1 MEQNINIELNWRDA
15 EWRDIFFTYFIEDL
29 RVCDSENLEPN
40 PQNIEE
46 YNSTRERCQFIL
58 NYYLAILDR
67 IVTEMVSTESTE
79 TPREIVQNIINRLED
94 IIRSPLFEGIV
105 DQTTE
110 DELQVTNP
118 MLQGNNQEWSELSLV
133 NHYNR
138 LWGYYMRAIQY
149 INRENNSGNVGGRRR
164 KKYKSRKANKS
175 RRVKKKT
182 RRIRKQKSRKSK
194 KIKNTKRQKHVKY

>member
-1 MEQNINIELNWRDA
+1 MDQSNEELNWRDA
-15 EWRDIFFTYFIEDL
+15 EWCDRFFTEFSEEL
-29 RVCDSENLEPN
+29 RFCDRENLEPN
-40 PQNIEE
+40 PQNTER

-94 IIRSPLFEGIV
+94 IIIRDHIFEGIL
-105 DQTTE
+105 DQRTE
-110 DELQVTNP
+110 ELTEEELTEEFGEGVVNP

-138 LWGYYMRAIQY
+138 LWGYYMRVIQY

-164 KKYKSRKANKS
+164 KKYKSRKANKKNKKANKKT
-175 RRVKKKT
+175 RRVKK
-182 RRIRKQKSRKSK
+182 QKNKKSK
-194 KIKNTKRQKHVKY
+194 K

>member
-58 NYYLAILDR
+58 NYYLTRVDR
-67 IVTEMVSTESTE
+67 IVTEMESTE
-79 TPREIVQNIINRLED
+79 TPREVVQDIIDRLEEQLTHH
-94 IIRSPLFEGIV
+94 IFEGIV
-105 DQTTE
+105 DQRNE
-110 DELQVTNP
+110 EVITNP

-133 NHYNR
+133 NHFNKLY
-138 LWGYYMRAIQY
+138 GYYMRAIQY
-149 INRENNSGNVGGRRR
+149 INRENNSGNVGGKKR
-164 KKYKSRKANKS
+164 KKYKSRKTSKSKRAN
-175 RRVKKKT
+175 KKT
-182 RRIRKQKSRKSK
+182 RKTTKSKKSK

>member
-46 YNSTRERCQFIL
+46 YNSTRETCQFIL
-58 NYYLAILDR
+58 NYYLTRVDR
-67 IVTEMVSTESTE
+67 IVTEMESTE
-79 TPREIVQNIINRLED
+79 TPREVVQDIIDRLEEQLTHH
-94 IIRSPLFEGIV
+94 IFEGIV
-105 DQTTE
+105 DQRSE
-110 DELQVTNP
+110 EVITNP

-133 NHYNR
+133 NHFNKLY
-138 LWGYYMRAIQY
+138 GYYMRAIQY
-149 INRENNSGNVGGRRR
+149 INRENNSGNVGGKKR
-164 KKYKSRKANKS
+164 KKYKSRKTSKSKRAN
-175 RRVKKKT
+175 KKT
-182 RRIRKQKSRKSK
+182 RKTTKSKKSK

>member
-58 NYYLAILDR
+58 NYYLTR
-67 IVTEMVSTESTE
+67 VESIVSEIEGTE

>member
-1 MEQNINIELNWRDA
+1 MEQNNEELNWRDA
-15 EWRDIFFTYFIEDL
+15 EWRDHFFNDFIEEL

-40 PQNIEE
+40 PQNTER
-46 YNSTRERCQFIL
+46 YNNTRERCQFIL

-67 IVTEMVSTESTE
+67 IVTEMESTE

-94 IIRSPLFEGIV
+94 IIRDHIFEGIV

-110 DELQVTNP
+110 RVTEDFGEPFVNP

-138 LWGYYMRAIQY
+138 LWGYYMRVIQY

-164 KKYKSRKANKS
+164 KKYNKSRKTNK
-175 RRVKKKT
+175 R
-182 RRIRKQKSRKSK
+182 RKSK
-194 KIKNTKRQKHVKY
+194 KLKTKNRKKTRKHSK

>member
-46 YNSTRERCQFIL
+46 YNSTRETCQFIL
-58 NYYLAILDR
+58 NYYLTRVDR
-67 IVTEMVSTESTE
+67 IVTEMESTE
-79 TPREIVQNIINRLED
+79 TPREVVQDIIDRLEEQLTHH
-94 IIRSPLFEGIV
+94 IFEGIV
-105 DQTTE
+105 DQRTE
-110 DELQVTNP
+110 EVITNP

-133 NHYNR
+133 NHFNKLY
-138 LWGYYMRAIQY
+138 GYYMRAIQY
-149 INRENNSGNVGGRRR
+149 INRENNSGNVGGKKR
-164 KKYKSRKANKS
+164 KKYKSRKTSKSKRAN
-175 RRVKKKT
+175 KKT
-182 RRIRKQKSRKSK
+182 RKTTKSKKSK

>member
-58 NYYLAILDR
+58 NYYLTR
-67 IVTEMVSTESTE
+67 VESIVSEIEGTE

-138 LWGYYMRAIQY
+138 LWGYYMRVIQY
-149 INRENNSGNVGGRRR
+149 INRENNSGNVGGKKR
-164 KKYKSRKANKS
+164 KKYKSRKTSKSKRAN
-175 RRVKKKT
+175 KKT
-182 RRIRKQKSRKSK
+182 RKTTKSKKSK

>member
-46 YNSTRERCQFIL
+46 YNSTRETCQFIL
-58 NYYLAILDR
+58 NYYLTRVDR
-67 IVTEMVSTESTE
+67 IVTEMESTE
-79 TPREIVQNIINRLED
+79 TPREVVQDIIDRLEEQLTHH
-94 IIRSPLFEGIV
+94 IFEGIV
-105 DQTTE
+105 DQRNE
-110 DELQVTNP
+110 EVITNP

-133 NHYNR
+133 NHFNKLY
-138 LWGYYMRAIQY
+138 GYYMRAIQY
-149 INRENNSGNVGGRRR
+149 INRENNSGNVGGKKR
-164 KKYKSRKANKS
+164 KKYKSRKTSKSKRAN
-175 RRVKKKT
+175 KKT
-182 RRIRKQKSRKSK
+182 RKTTKSKKSK

>member
-58 NYYLAILDR
+58 NYYLTRVGR
-67 IVTEMVSTESTE
+67 IVNEMVNTETE
-79 TPREIVQNIINRLED
+79 TPREIVQNIIDRLED
-94 IIRSPLFEGIV
+94 IIRDHIFEGIV

-118 MLQGNNQEWSELSLV
+118 MLQGNNQEWSESSLV
-133 NHYNR
+133 NHFNKLY
-138 LWGYYMRAIQY
+138 GYYMRVIQY
-149 INRENNSGNVGGRRR
+149 INREHNTDNVGGRRR
-164 KKYKSRKANKS
+164 KKYKSRKANKKN
-175 RRVKKKT
+175 KKAKN
-182 RRIRKQKSRKSK
+182 KSRKANKKKSK
-194 KIKNTKRQKHVKY
+194 KSKK

>member
-46 YNSTRERCQFIL
+46 YNSTRETCQFIL
-58 NYYLAILDR
+58 NYYLTRVDR
-67 IVTEMVSTESTE
+67 IVTEMESTE
-79 TPREIVQNIINRLED
+79 TPREVVQDIIDRLEEQLTHH
-94 IIRSPLFEGIV
+94 IFEGIV
-105 DQTTE
+105 DQRTE
-110 DELQVTNP
+110 EVITNP

-138 LWGYYMRAIQY
+138 LWSYYMRVIQY

-164 KKYKSRKANKS
+164 KKYKSRKANKKN
-175 RRVKKKT
+175 KKAK
-182 RRIRKQKSRKSK
+182 KKSRKANKKKSK
-194 KIKNTKRQKHVKY
+194 KSKK